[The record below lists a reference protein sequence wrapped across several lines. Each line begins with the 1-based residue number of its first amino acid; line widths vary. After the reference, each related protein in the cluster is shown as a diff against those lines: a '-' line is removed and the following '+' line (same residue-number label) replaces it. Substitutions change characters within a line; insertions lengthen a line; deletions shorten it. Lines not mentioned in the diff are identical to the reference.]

1 MPSQAVLL
9 YEGSERERERQRQ
22 RDRLRQTDRQTD
34 RDRERGVMQINT
46 GEWLGRQRSAARSE
60 PKTKALWGEFLQ

>member
-1 MPSQAVLL
+1 MRDQ
-9 YEGSERERERQRQ
+9 RERETETERQTET
-22 RDRLRQTDRQTD
+22 DRQTDRQTD

>member
-1 MPSQAVLL
+1 M
-9 YEGSERERERQRQ
+9 RDQRQ
-22 RDRLRQTDRQTD
+22 RETETERQTETDRQTDRD

-46 GEWLGRQRSAARSE
+46 GEWLRRQRSAARSE

>member
-1 MPSQAVLL
+1 M
-9 YEGSERERERQRQ
+9 RDQRQ
-22 RDRLRQTDRQTD
+22 RQTDRQTD

-60 PKTKALWGEFLQ
+60 PKTKALWGEFFTMKYR